1 VRILLLTV
9 GLLLVSAGTA
19 LAVPPRP
26 SFTVTPNT
34 PTAGL
39 PAQFVSTSEV
49 TNDPPPAPPR
59 TITSVE
65 WDFDN
70 DGVRDALGDTPPPYV
85 YPDAGTKSLRMR
97 VTDSAGEAAERV
109 VTLRVNA
116 APVAQ
121 FSVSPEA
128 PVVGQE
134 VLFRS
139 FSYDPGGTA
148 LFYAWDTDGD
158 GFDDGRGETTTRTFT
173 TAGDHE
179 VRLQVTD
186 ADGISHMVA
195 RTVRVGPPP
204 PDPLPIAQF
213 AVSPTEPEVGEQV
226 SLRSFSYDPNGEL
239 SSQRWDL
246 DGDGDFDENVH
257 GRTAFTV
264 FSEKGERIVRLEV
277 RDSNGGIQT
286 ETETI
291 VVKPQSEDVFASSGL
306 RLMNPFPVVRL
317 AGSVH
322 PRGVRVRTLE
332 AKAPRRSTVTVLCA
346 GKSCPSKKIVK
357 TAKKKPVR
365 FKSMTRFLREGVIL
379 SVSVRK
385 GGQIGK
391 YTRWLIRGGKLP
403 VRKDLCLFPNRRKAA
418 RCPS

>member
-1 VRILLLTV
+1 M
-9 GLLLVSAGTA
+9 
-19 LAVPPRP
+19 
-26 SFTVTPNT
+26 
-34 PTAGL
+34 
-39 PAQFVSTSEV
+39 PA
-49 TNDPPPAPPR
+49 
-59 TITSVE
+59 
-65 WDFDN
+65 
-70 DGVRDALGDTPPPYV
+70 PYV

-97 VTDSAGEAAERV
+97 VTDDALEEGERIF
-109 VTLRVNA
+109 TLRVNA

-121 FSVSPEA
+121 FSISPDA

-158 GFDDGRGETTTRTFT
+158 GFDDGTGDTATRTFT
-173 TAGDHE
+173 SAGVHQ

-186 ADGISHMVA
+186 ADGISHTATRAVSVA
-195 RTVRVGPPP
+195 PAPA
-204 PDPLPIAQF
+204 DPLPVAQF
-213 AVSPTEPEVGEQV
+213 AVSPAEPEVGEQV
-226 SLRSFSYDPNGEL
+226 SLRSFSYDPNGEV

-264 FSEKGERIVRLEV
+264 FSQAGERIVRLEV
-277 RDSNGGIQT
+277 RDSRGGVQT

-291 VVKPQSEDVFASSGL
+291 VVKPQSEDVFTSSGL
-306 RLMNPFPVVRL
+306 KLMNPFPVVRL
-317 AGSVH
+317 AGSVY

-357 TAKKKPVR
+357 KAKRKPVR
-365 FKSMTRFLREGVIL
+365 FKSMTRFLREGTLL

-385 GGQIGK
+385 SGQIGK

-403 VRKDLCLFPNRRKAA
+403 KRKDLCLYPNRRKAA
-418 RCPS
+418 RCPSA

>member
-1 VRILLLTV
+1 VRILLLALAA
-9 GLLLVSAGTA
+9 LLASTA
-19 LAVPPRP
+19 PAWAVPPRP

-39 PAQFVSTSEV
+39 AAQFDSTSEV
-49 TNDPPPAPPR
+49 DADR
-59 TITSVE
+59 TITSIQ

-70 DGVRDALGDTPPPYV
+70 NGTLDGSGDMPVPFV

-97 VTDSAGEAAERV
+97 VTDSGGEEAERV
-109 VTLRVNA
+109 FALKVNA
-116 APVAQ
+116 PPVAQ

-158 GFDDGRGETTTRTFT
+158 GFDDGTGETSTRTFT
-173 TAGDHE
+173 SAGAY
-179 VRLQVTD
+179 QVHLRVAD
-186 ADGISHMVA
+186 ADGISHTA
-195 RTVRVGPPP
+195 TRTVNVGPAPA
-204 PDPLPIAQF
+204 DPLPVAQF
-213 AVSPTEPEVGEQV
+213 AVSPVEPEVGEQV
-226 SLRSFSYDPNGEL
+226 SLRSFSYDPNGDVA
-239 SSQRWDL
+239 SQRWDL

-257 GRTAFTV
+257 GKTAFTV

-277 RDSNGGIQT
+277 RDSKGGVQT
-286 ETETI
+286 ETQTI
-291 VVKPQSEDVFASSGL
+291 VVKPQSDDMFTPSGL
-306 RLMNPFPVVRL
+306 ALMNPFPVVRL
-317 AGSVH
+317 AGSVY

-332 AKAPRRSTVTVLCA
+332 AKAPKRSMVTVLCA

-357 TAKKKPVR
+357 TAKRKPVS
-365 FKSMTRFLREGVIL
+365 FKSMTRFLREGTTL

-403 VRKDLCLFPNRRKAA
+403 LRKDLCLYPNRRKAA
-418 RCPS
+418 RCPG

>member
-1 VRILLLTV
+1 MRILLLTV

-34 PTAGL
+34 PTAGMG
-39 PAQFVSTSEV
+39 ATFVSTSEV
-49 TNDPPPAPPR
+49 DSGR
-59 TITSVE
+59 TIMSVL

-70 DGVRDALGDTPPPYV
+70 NGTWDATGETPPPYV

-97 VTDSAGEAAERV
+97 VTDSGPEEGERV
-109 VTLRVNA
+109 FTLRVNA

-139 FSYDPGGTA
+139 FSYDPGGSG

-158 GFDDGRGETTTRTFT
+158 GFDDGAGETTTRTFT
-173 TAGDHE
+173 TAGDH
-179 VRLQVTD
+179 QVSLRVSD
-186 ADGISHMVA
+186 ADGVSHVA
-195 RTVRVGPPP
+195 TRTVRVGPPP

-213 AVSPTEPEVGEQV
+213 AVSPAEPEVGEQV
-226 SLRSFSYDPNGEL
+226 SLRSFSYDPNGEV

-264 FSEKGERIVRLEV
+264 FSQAGERIVRLEV
-277 RDSNGGIQT
+277 RDRDRDHRRQ
-286 ETETI
+286 
-291 VVKPQSEDVFASSGL
+291 
-306 RLMNPFPVVRL
+306 
-317 AGSVH
+317 
-322 PRGVRVRTLE
+322 
-332 AKAPRRSTVTVLCA
+332 APER
-346 GKSCPSKKIVK
+346 
-357 TAKKKPVR
+357 
-365 FKSMTRFLREGVIL
+365 
-379 SVSVRK
+379 
-385 GGQIGK
+385 
-391 YTRWLIRGGKLP
+391 
-403 VRKDLCLFPNRRKAA
+403 
-418 RCPS
+418 

>member
-9 GLLLVSAGTA
+9 GLLLLLAGTA

-26 SFTVTPNT
+26 SFTVTPST
-34 PTAGL
+34 PTAGFG
-39 PAQFVSTSEV
+39 ASFDSTSEV
-49 TNDPPPAPPR
+49 DPGR
-59 TITSVE
+59 TVTSVL

-70 DGVRDALGDTPPPYV
+70 DGTWDATGDMPAPYV

-97 VTDSAGEAAERV
+97 VTDDALEEGERIF
-109 VTLRVNA
+109 TLRVNA

-121 FSVSPEA
+121 FSISPDA

-158 GFDDGRGETTTRTFT
+158 GFDDGTGDTATRTFT
-173 TAGDHE
+173 SAGVHQ

-186 ADGISHMVA
+186 ADGISHTATRAVSVA
-195 RTVRVGPPP
+195 PGPA
-204 PDPLPIAQF
+204 DPLPVAQF
-213 AVSPTEPEVGEQV
+213 AVSPAEPEVGEQV
-226 SLRSFSYDPNGEL
+226 SLRSFSYDPNGEV

-264 FSEKGERIVRLEV
+264 FSQAGERIVRLEV
-277 RDSNGGIQT
+277 RDSRGGVQT

-291 VVKPQSEDVFASSGL
+291 VVKPQSEDVFTSSGL
-306 RLMNPFPVVRL
+306 KLMNPFPVVRL
-317 AGSVH
+317 AGSVY

-357 TAKKKPVR
+357 KAKRKPVR
-365 FKSMTRFLREGVIL
+365 FKSMTRFLREGTLL

-385 GGQIGK
+385 SGQIGK

-403 VRKDLCLFPNRRKAA
+403 KRKDLCLYPNRRKAA
-418 RCPS
+418 RCPSA

>member
-1 VRILLLTV
+1 MRILLLTV
-9 GLLLVSAGTA
+9 GLLLLLAGTA

-26 SFTVTPNT
+26 SFTVTPST
-34 PTAGL
+34 PTAGFG
-39 PAQFVSTSEV
+39 ASFDSTSEV
-49 TNDPPPAPPR
+49 DPGR
-59 TITSVE
+59 TVTSVL

-70 DGVRDALGDTPPPYV
+70 DGTWDATGDMPAPYV

-97 VTDSAGEAAERV
+97 VTDDALEEGERIF
-109 VTLRVNA
+109 TLRVNA

-121 FSVSPEA
+121 FSISPDA

-158 GFDDGRGETTTRTFT
+158 GFDDGTGDTATRTFT
-173 TAGDHE
+173 SAGVHQ

-186 ADGISHMVA
+186 ADGISHTATRAVSVA
-195 RTVRVGPPP
+195 PAPA
-204 PDPLPIAQF
+204 DPLPVAQF
-213 AVSPTEPEVGEQV
+213 AVSPAEPEVGEQV
-226 SLRSFSYDPNGEL
+226 SLRSFSYDPNGEV

-264 FSEKGERIVRLEV
+264 FSQAGERIVRLEV
-277 RDSNGGIQT
+277 RDSRGGVQT

-291 VVKPQSEDVFASSGL
+291 VVKPQSEDVFTSSGL
-306 RLMNPFPVVRL
+306 KLMNPFPVVRL
-317 AGSVH
+317 AGSVY

-357 TAKKKPVR
+357 KAKRKPVR
-365 FKSMTRFLREGVIL
+365 FKSMTRFLREGTLL

-385 GGQIGK
+385 SGQIGK

-403 VRKDLCLFPNRRKAA
+403 KRKDLCLYPNRRKAA
-418 RCPS
+418 RCPSA

>member
-9 GLLLVSAGTA
+9 GLLLLLAGTA

-26 SFTVTPNT
+26 SFTVTPST
-34 PTAGL
+34 PTAGFG
-39 PAQFVSTSEV
+39 ASFDSTSEV
-49 TNDPPPAPPR
+49 DPGR
-59 TITSVE
+59 TVTSVL

-70 DGVRDALGDTPPPYV
+70 DGTWDATGDMPAPYV

-97 VTDSAGEAAERV
+97 VTDDALEEGERIF
-109 VTLRVNA
+109 TLRVNA

-121 FSVSPEA
+121 FSISPDA

-158 GFDDGRGETTTRTFT
+158 GFDDGTGDTATRTFT
-173 TAGDHE
+173 SAGVHQ

-186 ADGISHMVA
+186 ADTRAVSVA
-195 RTVRVGPPP
+195 PAPA
-204 PDPLPIAQF
+204 DPLPVAQF
-213 AVSPTEPEVGEQV
+213 AVSPAEPEVGEQV
-226 SLRSFSYDPNGEL
+226 SLRSFSYDPNGEV

-264 FSEKGERIVRLEV
+264 FSQAGERIVRLEV
-277 RDSNGGIQT
+277 RDSRGGVQT

-291 VVKPQSEDVFASSGL
+291 VVKPQSEDVFTSSGL
-306 RLMNPFPVVRL
+306 KLMNPFPVVRL
-317 AGSVH
+317 AGSVY

-357 TAKKKPVR
+357 KAKRKPVR
-365 FKSMTRFLREGVIL
+365 FKSMTRFLREGTLL

-385 GGQIGK
+385 SGQIGK

-403 VRKDLCLFPNRRKAA
+403 KRKDLCLYPNRRKAA
-418 RCPS
+418 RCPSA

>member
-26 SFTVTPNT
+26 SYTVTPST
-34 PTAGL
+34 PTAGVG
-39 PAQFVSTSEV
+39 ASFVSTSEV
-49 TNDPPPAPPR
+49 DFPR
-59 TITSVE
+59 TVTSVL

-70 DGVRDALGDTPPPYV
+70 DGTWDATGEMPPAFA

-97 VTDSAGEAAERV
+97 VTDSLLEEGERV
-109 VTLRVNA
+109 FSLRVNA

-121 FSVSPEA
+121 FSVAPDT

-158 GFDDGRGETTTRTFT
+158 GFDDGTGETATRTFT
-173 TAGDHE
+173 SAGAHQ
-179 VRLQVTD
+179 VSLQVTD
-186 ADGISHMVA
+186 ADGISHTSTRSVN
-195 RTVRVGPPP
+195 VGPAPA
-204 PDPLPIAQF
+204 DPLPVAQF
-213 AVSPTEPEVGEQV
+213 AVSPVEPEVGEQV
-226 SLRSFSYDPNGEL
+226 ALRSFSYDPNGDL

-246 DGDGDFDENVH
+246 DGDGDFDEDVH
-257 GRTAFTV
+257 GKTAFTV
-264 FSEKGERIVRLEV
+264 FSTAGERIVRLEA
-277 RDSNGGIQT
+277 RDSRGGVQT
-286 ETETI
+286 ETQTI
-291 VVKPQSEDVFASSGL
+291 VVKPQSDDMFTSSGL
-306 RLMNPFPVVRL
+306 KLMNPFPVVRL
-317 AGSVH
+317 AGSVY

-332 AKAPRRSTVTVLCA
+332 AKAPRRSAVTVLCS
-346 GKSCPSKKIVK
+346 GKSCPAKKIVK
-357 TAKKKPVR
+357 TAKRKPVR
-365 FKSMTRFLREGVIL
+365 FKSMSRFLREGTIL

-403 VRKDLCLFPNRRKAA
+403 KRKDLCLYPNRRKAA
-418 RCPS
+418 RCPSA

>member
-9 GLLLVSAGTA
+9 GLLLLLAGTA

-26 SFTVTPNT
+26 SFTVTPST
-34 PTAGL
+34 PTAGFG
-39 PAQFVSTSEV
+39 ASFDSTSEV
-49 TNDPPPAPPR
+49 DPGR
-59 TITSVE
+59 TVTSVL

-70 DGVRDALGDTPPPYV
+70 DGTWDATGDMPAPYV

-97 VTDSAGEAAERV
+97 VTDDALEEGERIF
-109 VTLRVNA
+109 TLRVNA

-121 FSVSPEA
+121 FSISPDA

-158 GFDDGRGETTTRTFT
+158 GFDDGTGDTATRTFT
-173 TAGDHE
+173 SAGVHQ

-186 ADGISHMVA
+186 ADGISHTATRAVSVA
-195 RTVRVGPPP
+195 PAPA
-204 PDPLPIAQF
+204 DPLPVAQF

-226 SLRSFSYDPNGEL
+226 SLRSFSYDPNGEV

-264 FSEKGERIVRLEV
+264 FSQAGERIVRLEV
-277 RDSNGGIQT
+277 RDSRGGVQT

-291 VVKPQSEDVFASSGL
+291 VVKPQSEDVFTSSGL
-306 RLMNPFPVVRL
+306 KLMNPFPVVRL
-317 AGSVH
+317 AGSVY

-357 TAKKKPVR
+357 KAKRKPVR
-365 FKSMTRFLREGVIL
+365 FKSMTRFLREGTLL

-385 GGQIGK
+385 SGQIGK

-403 VRKDLCLFPNRRKAA
+403 KRKDLCLYPNRRKAA
-418 RCPS
+418 RCPSA